1 MGDLDRVLEI
11 EHLCYSNPWRPS
23 SFIGEMENP
32 PFSRPFV
39 IFVEPQKIPIGYVI
53 YWKIKEEIQIS
64 NIALHPDFQGLGI
77 GETVMRRILDM
88 CQKEGGEYVI
98 LEVRPSNSA
107 ARMLY
112 KKLDFQ
118 VMGVRRGYYQ
128 NPPEDA
134 ILMGR
139 TL

>member
-1 MGDLDRVLEI
+1 MEDLDRVLEI

-32 PFSRPFV
+32 PFSNPFV
-39 IFVEPQKIPIGYVI
+39 VFHESRKIIIGYVI
-53 YWKIKEEIQIS
+53 YWHIKDEIQIS
-64 NIALHPDFQGLGI
+64 NIALHPDFHGLGI
-77 GETVMRRILDM
+77 GETVMRRILEM
-88 CQKEGGEYVI
+88 CRTDGGEYVI
-98 LEVRPSNSA
+98 LEVRPSNRA

-112 KKLDFQ
+112 RKLGFR

-139 TL
+139 KL